1 MRNLLNKFLLSM
13 SDLSI
18 GIYSISA
25 MVVLSNIRVGER
37 WNRNTTVATCTSRTQ
52 CGLKIMSES
61 QRHERNLILYGRIR
75 GLLYFQIHTPRAY
88 RTVEF
93 TEIH

>member
-37 WNRNTTVATCTSRTQ
+37 WNRNTTVATCTSRT
-52 CGLKIMSES
+52 
-61 QRHERNLILYGRIR
+61 RRND
-75 GLLYFQIHTPRAY
+75 
-88 RTVEF
+88 EM
-93 TEIH
+93 E

>member
-37 WNRNTTVATCTSRTQ
+37 WNRKKLLVQ
-52 CGLKIMSES
+52 V
-61 QRHERNLILYGRIR
+61 GRS
-75 GLLYFQIHTPRAY
+75 
-88 RTVEF
+88 VD
-93 TEIH
+93 